1 MLKAHMDLTKSDKL
15 LATLTWHKLDENG
28 AMLDIGFDWTDDID
42 EDMKKRVTDI
52 CAMPLTVPT
61 GKAFPGQQQ
70 ALRGVAEAPRAAR
83 RQGADL
89 LLRRPVPPPAGAP
102 PRRRC

>member
-1 MLKAHMDLTKSDKL
+1 MYDRSAAIEKGIPMLKSHMDLTKSDKL

-42 EDMKKRVTDI
+42 EEMKKRVTDV

-61 GKAFPGQQQ
+61 GKAFPGSSKHFE
-70 ALRGVAEAPRAAR
+70 ALPKHLERLGVRVR
-83 RQGADL
+83 TYY
-89 LLRRPVPPPAGAP
+89 
-102 PRRRC
+102 

>member
-1 MLKAHMDLTKSDKL
+1 MLKSHMDLTKSDKL

-52 CAMPLTVPT
+52 CAMPLTIPT
-61 GKAFPGQQQ
+61 GKAFPGSSKHFE
-70 ALRGVAEAPRAAR
+70 ALPKHLERLGVRVR
-83 RQGADL
+83 TYY
-89 LLRRPVPPPAGAP
+89 
-102 PRRRC
+102 